1 MINAKINAT
10 QFNEKIKNIVQYTY
24 GFEKGIEENRK
35 FFNLQLG
42 RYSLEILN
50 KYIDSRARMSP
61 DQLHHVYEWGQTGD
75 SGSRL
80 FEIETSAT
88 QTNIVFYGRFLPSKS
103 VSDTSDQPFVNKAE
117 VMENGISI
125 EISPKS
131 SNVLSF
137 EDEGETVF
145 TTDSI
150 YIANPGGDGVAGAF
164 GKVVEEFF
172 DNYYT
177 NLVLSQSGILKKLS
191 NPIEY
196 SVGFAAGASGGGF
209 PAGRAAGKKYLTVK
223 GVEFDG
229 I

>member
-1 MINAKINAT
+1 MINVKFNAID
-10 QFNEKIKNIVQYTY
+10 FNDKMQNVVQYTY
-24 GFEKGIEENRK
+24 GFKKGIEENRK

-42 RYSLEILN
+42 KYSLELLN
-50 KYIDSRARMSP
+50 KYIDSKARMNP

-75 SGSRL
+75 PGSRL
-80 FEIETSAT
+80 FEIDTSAT
-88 QTNIVFYGRFLPSKS
+88 ETNIVFYGKFRPSKS
-103 VSDTSDQPFVNKAE
+103 VSDTSDQPFVDKAQ

-131 SNVLSF
+131 SNVLAF
-137 EDEGETVF
+137 EVEGETVF

-164 GKVVEEFF
+164 GKVVEDFF

-177 NLVLSQSGILKKLS
+177 NAVLSGSGILQKLS

-196 SVGFAAGASGGGF
+196 SAGFSAGVTGGGF
-209 PAGRAAGKKYLTVK
+209 SAGRAAGKRYLTVR
-223 GVEFDG
+223 GVEF
-229 I
+229 